1 MSVKIGEKIKSLRK
15 NKNISQEVLAQ
26 YLGVTFQAVSK
37 WENGSTMPDVEAIP
51 AIASFFGV
59 STDELFDFNLSE
71 IESKVT
77 EIWQEA
83 AKCRDSD
90 PAKAEKI
97 LRDGLKKFPGNDIL
111 LNNLLYTMRAPERSG
126 EVINICKSL
135 IESTKE
141 DDVRYDALR
150 ILAETYAEKGEYT
163 LAKDTLEKI
172 PEIYFTKLQL
182 EAELLKGEDMLAPAQ
197 SQKDISAE
205 MLVDMLLVLADYY
218 EGKGGHE
225 AAANQLETAK
235 RVIEALKDDYNDG
248 IWPETF
254 YQYYGEGVLKK
265 IDERLETLSK
275 G

>member
-1 MSVKIGEKIKSLRK
+1 
-15 NKNISQEVLAQ
+15 
-26 YLGVTFQAVSK
+26 
-37 WENGSTMPDVEAIP
+37 MPDVEAIP